1 MAKQNGQFSTTRWMQ
16 EIKKHTQD
24 TSPTSRFSCEYQHGR
39 RDRAD
44 SPSRGCKDS
53 DRSQEYFNFVDLLLA
68 NRADIDAG
76 DNQKLT
82 PLRVVIWG
90 GDTGGEAKRQLEVAE
105 YLLEREAQTPTADQ
119 LEPVGDIPLHDA
131 ALRADEDLIELL
143 LDYKANAEVKNM
155 VGKVPSDALSSGNP
169 GTQGAYKK
177 ITKPRIKSAEVQV
190 LIPVDAPHCEEDN
203 KRQVCEDFYAT
214 VRFHRRSD
222 GLSWAKTVLSIA

>member
-1 MAKQNGQFSTTRWMQ
+1 MLRLVAWKSDLKTAIETAHVDHVSKLLGLGKIKSKGESDFNNDFGHLLCTAISTHNFELANIPHQKASPLVGATDMAKQNGQFSTTRWMQ

-105 YLLEREAQTPTADQ
+105 YLLEREAQVNTRD
-119 LEPVGDIPLHDA
+119 VWG
-131 ALRADEDLIELL
+131 
-143 LDYKANAEVKNM
+143 YV
-155 VGKVPSDALSSGNP
+155 
-169 GTQGAYKK
+169 
-177 ITKPRIKSAEVQV
+177 
-190 LIPVDAPHCEEDN
+190 
-203 KRQVCEDFYAT
+203 
-214 VRFHRRSD
+214 
-222 GLSWAKTVLSIA
+222 SI